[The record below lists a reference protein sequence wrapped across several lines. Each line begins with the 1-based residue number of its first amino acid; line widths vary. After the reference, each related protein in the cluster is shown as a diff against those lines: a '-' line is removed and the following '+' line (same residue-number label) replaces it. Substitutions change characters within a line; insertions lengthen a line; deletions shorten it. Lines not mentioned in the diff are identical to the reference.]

1 MSEVGNTYEGSFEC
15 VSSETQS
22 LQQMQGNRGECQVQQ
37 ELFSLCQSP
46 RHSCVKKG
54 REKTRTE
61 VNLFSF
67 LKLHTFDQTEKYGEE
82 RSTEEKREFQMFQ
95 NLAQKQFLLYK
106 LIESTDVI
114 VGSIYYV
121 RCAHMLHLDGSMVM
135 VCFVQPTAPWCVFHM
150 M

>member
-1 MSEVGNTYEGSFEC
+1 M
-15 VSSETQS
+15 
-22 LQQMQGNRGECQVQQ
+22 
-37 ELFSLCQSP
+37 CQSP

-82 RSTEEKREFQMFQ
+82 PSTEEKREFQMFQ

-114 VGSIYYV
+114 VGFIHYV
-121 RCAHMLHLDGSMVM
+121 RCTHMLHLGGSMVM
-135 VCFVQPTAPWCVFHM
+135 VCFVQPTAPLWRFFT
-150 M
+150 

>member
-1 MSEVGNTYEGSFEC
+1 MCFDLFLLRLSLYNKCKAIEESARYNKNYSAC
-15 VSSETQS
+15 V
-22 LQQMQGNRGECQVQQ
+22 NRRGTAV
-37 ELFSLCQSP
+37 LK
-46 RHSCVKKG
+46 RGVK
-54 REKTRTE
+54 KTRTE

-114 VGSIYYV
+114 VGFIHYV
-121 RCAHMLHLDGSMVM
+121 RCTHMLHLGGSMVM
-135 VCFVQPTAPWCVFHM
+135 VCFVQPTAPWWRFFT
-150 M
+150 